1 MNPPPLFYKNL
12 YACIHVRAIAEQI
25 QLLNEP
31 TAAVLKTEA
40 ARLLDVG
47 RPKLFVPLND
57 DEGESAVGYSAEEEE
72 NDEDE
77 SDDEQDNA
85 SGEDLGPKE
94 DGAYSSGDDGSK
106 DDPGNSGDEDALED
120 SDADSDDGGRWGKKG
135 GAHKKKKPGPRLDSN
150 GMPMDDFFSVGAMK
164 AFLDAEDSRDARK
177 QRKKREG
184 PSGEED
190 DFSDEDDIADAD
202 NEVDLFA
209 ELDSGDSDDADD
221 AAGNDA
227 MYGAFFDPLDGAVAG
242 RKPSKRRKVD
252 ADRDDVEE
260 SGDEMVAED
269 GDDNVEE
276 DDDDGD
282 GDGDGDG
289 DDGSDSDGSGDS
301 GTNGLFDDADDGEEE
316 EEKLSKYEKQQQR
329 IQSQIDELEEFN
341 ASDKPWQLKGE
352 VGGGA
357 RPMDSLLQEDLDF
370 DVMTRPAPEITE
382 ETTVSLEDMIIQRI
396 KDSAYDDVE
405 RKDDPKNMAAYQ
417 PKDRIELDGDKSKV
431 GLGELYEDDFQR
443 QASGPAAT
451 AAEEKVGKQHAEIE
465 TLLGTLNTQLN
476 ALTNFHFT
484 PQSVNA
490 EVVVQTNAPAIT
502 LEEAQPTAGST
513 ASQMAPEEIYGKSK
527 GENKGDS
534 EKTTTDK
541 KRERRAKKKLKH
553 TERLDRERKQKAKG
567 LAGTVTKA
575 GALAKLAKQSNVTVI
590 EGTSQSGS
598 SSSKK
603 FFNALS
609 EVGDGKGKGK
619 KKKDDSATT
628 GSKLRL

>member
-1 MNPPPLFYKNL
+1 MTTKALKKLGKAVSQPADFLAPKKGFADGFLPGLQQLFVQCKATEPEDCQSPLNTLLVDGFDPEQ
-12 YACIHVRAIAEQI
+12 VWEQI

-242 RKPSKRRKVD
+242 RKP
-252 ADRDDVEE
+252 
-260 SGDEMVAED
+260 
-269 GDDNVEE
+269 
-276 DDDDGD
+276 
-282 GDGDGDG
+282 
-289 DDGSDSDGSGDS
+289 